1 MCLFTQVYMNI
12 MLMCSGM
19 YIIFVCVYASYIK
32 YVCVFMLMHMYGCV
46 DVFSICMCR
55 GYGKGKKVSY
65 YMCLCEKR

>member
-1 MCLFTQVYMNI
+1 MCGNLKKKKEEEDG
-12 MLMCSGM
+12 CM